1 VTTES
6 GEALL
11 DLLARWRKSGGRFA
25 HLTAVDR
32 HVDDREAEL
41 GIVGTYFFMP
51 PEHPRTR
58 KAYGFSDQ
66 IRAKALGDVIYANAY
81 AKVWPK
87 ATMILLVRDPR
98 DHALSVMKLNEQ
110 RASRGQ
116 PNFYDDYAAVAHGWR
131 ETIGEGLEA
140 IRTSGLRHVV
150 VRYEDL
156 VREPDEELR
165 RLSDN
170 LNIDLS
176 AGRDF
181 YKADFI
187 AEHTTRFKHHD
198 NLKQPINKGSLEK
211 WRTEMSD
218 ADIAIFAEI
227 AGPLMQ
233 RYGYPLR

>member
-1 VTTES
+1 MNLGAWCGPKEPVSAEPLSGSETERF
-6 GEALL
+6 E
-11 DLLARWRKSGGRFA
+11 DELLARGEVTTRLMRAVATCNGRQ
-25 HLTAVDR
+25 R
-32 HVDDREAEL
+32 W
-41 GIVGTYFFMP
+41 
-51 PEHPRTR
+51 
-58 KAYGFSDQ
+58 GFK
-66 IRAKALGDVIYANAY
+66 ILGDVIYANAY
-81 AKVWPK
+81 AKVWPN